1 MVKRERYQLVGANR
15 SGFCNA
21 LDNESGGSIYK
32 VNNIW
37 QFYYIYFEVV
47 EKQEWNFE
55 CPNVFDASNQRRAR
69 KERTRGSERRG
80 TASRTLRI
88 IGTRESVSERY
99 HFLYV

>member
-47 EKQEWNFE
+47 EKQE
-55 CPNVFDASNQRRAR
+55 
-69 KERTRGSERRG
+69 
-80 TASRTLRI
+80 
-88 IGTRESVSERY
+88 
-99 HFLYV
+99 